1 MSARKPLVVGLS
13 ALVLAACDAV
23 LGLGG
28 LTDRQPDGSALDS
41 GGSAL
46 DGGGETRDATSDG
59 PATNTDA
66 GSAGD
71 ANECPG
77 TGGPTM
83 VRVPGGCIDST
94 EVTNRQYAEFL
105 TAPPNLPPQPACA
118 WSTTFT
124 PGCSWP
130 VASTRLDNPVGC
142 VNWCQAQAFC
152 AWAGKRLCT
161 TPFWT
166 SACTHGGLHQ
176 YPYGDT
182 FEPGSCNVDSSGSW
196 PVASHATCEG
206 GYPGIFDL
214 SGNLFEWGADCTGD
228 GGATDNCPGLGGSYD
243 TNNACNAGGDVR
255 TRVQADTGIRCCTD

>member
-1 MSARKPLVVGLS
+1 MPARRPLGVALS

-23 LGLGG
+23 LGLGE
-28 LTDRQPDGSALDS
+28 LTDRQADGPALDS
-41 GGSAL
+41 
-46 DGGGETRDATSDG
+46 GGETRDATSDG
-59 PATNTDA
+59 GETNTDA
-66 GSAGD
+66 GAARD

-105 TAPPNLPPQPACA
+105 TPPPNLAGQPAVCA
-118 WSTTFT
+118 WNSTFT
-124 PGCSWP
+124 PGCTWP

-142 VNWCQAQAFC
+142 VNWCQAYAFC

-161 TPFWT
+161 TSFWT
-166 SACTHGGLHQ
+166 SACTRGGLHQ

-182 FEPGSCNVDSSGSW
+182 FEAASCNVDSGGSW

-228 GGATDNCPGLGGSYD
+228 AGATDSCPGLGGSYD
-243 TNNACNAGGDVR
+243 TNNACNAGADVR
-255 TRVQADTGIRCCTD
+255 TRVQGDTGIRCCME